1 MTALDLLLDRMFP
14 GDETRGLPR
23 FSIACA
29 ATGTETGPLLGL
41 APELLATLQAALA
54 ALPPEE
60 AEAADVNIPL
70 KALRKAAPEAAQAFT
85 LAALDRYLSAPQ
97 VVRTLRGG
105 PAVLFPHPRALPE
118 IDYELLLPVMERA
131 EAKKDPS

>member
-14 GDETRGLPR
+14 GDDSRGLPR
-23 FSIACA
+23 FSDACA
-29 ATGTETGPLLGL
+29 ATDPLLGL
-41 APELLATLQAALA
+41 TPDLLATVQTALA

-60 AEAADVNIPL
+60 ADAADVNLPL

-131 EAKKDPS
+131 AAQKDPS